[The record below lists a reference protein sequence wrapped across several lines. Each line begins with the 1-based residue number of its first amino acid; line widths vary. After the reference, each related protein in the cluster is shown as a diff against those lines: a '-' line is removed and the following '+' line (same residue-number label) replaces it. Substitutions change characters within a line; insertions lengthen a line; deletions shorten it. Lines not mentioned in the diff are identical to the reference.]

1 MRARL
6 LLVLLICLAAVAPA
20 VAPAAAGSQTDQT
33 LDRRLVLSL
42 TPQDPGAIRVRA
54 TFDVPD
60 RLTSLTT
67 VIPEDATVLA
77 KAGFRQESET
87 RYQWDGTTNH
97 PSVTYRFPV
106 NRSTAERQAV
116 AEADT
121 AYTFVDVGTWALV
134 RTPQVPVRY
143 SGFGTPPEV
152 TREVVVEGAGVAGT
166 AMSYLGPYS
175 ERTREVDGQ
184 IIRLVVPDAAD
195 VTAGEETVL
204 DALAATAR
212 SFTLGTPDDE
222 VIAFAAP
229 TTVRWSSPGL
239 QRGPDEFWVRDTQP
253 VDSAG
258 NIWAHE
264 YVHTRQGTSARTT
277 AQWLVEGGAEYYAS
291 LLTLEQ
297 GRTDY
302 EAFRRHLAFG
312 TRPAYADAVLTNRS
326 TWADTG
332 ANYWKG
338 ALVAAAIDRNI
349 RLATDREYTLLD
361 VYDRVD
367 DGEFTNRELLDEIG
381 EVAGPDARAYARTY
395 TTTEAAPE
403 LWNKSQHA
411 VAFGDAAATTTEI
424 QTVEVHG
431 PYRNE
436 TVDSPVTVVPGEDL
450 HLAVRVTNTGPVPG
464 EFSVS
469 LVADGEVVSRRTGHL
484 GEGASTTATFERT
497 YRRTGEHTLVVAGRP
512 VAVNVREPA
521 SPTVADVDAPATVAA
536 GRPVTLRVRIRNDA
550 DRPADG
556 SVPVTVDGE
565 RVAAPRV
572 RLAPGASTTVQVP
585 VNIGP
590 GEHSIVVG
598 NMTVTVTGSPSQ
610 TGGGR
615 QGAASPDATARPTT
629 DATGDGIGVAVALV
643 GFGILL
649 LLQRR

>member
-1 MRARL
+1 MQARL
-6 LLVLLICLAAVAPA
+6 LLVLVICLSAVIPA
-20 VAPAAAGSQTDQT
+20 VAPAAAGNQTDQT

-67 VIPEDATVLA
+67 VIPEDATVLS

-87 RYQWDGTTNH
+87 RYVWDSTTDN

-106 NRSTAERQAV
+106 NRSTAEQGAV
-116 AEADT
+116 VKGDT
-121 AYTFVDVGTWALV
+121 AYTFVDVGAWALV

-152 TREVVVEGAGVAGT
+152 TRDVVIEGSGVAGT
-166 AMSYLGPYS
+166 AMSYLGQYS
-175 ERTREVDGQ
+175 ERIQQVDGQ
-184 IIRLVVPDAAD
+184 TIRLVVPDTAD
-195 VTAGEETVL
+195 ITAGEETVL
-204 DALAATAR
+204 TTLAASAR
-212 SFTLGTPDDE
+212 AFTLGTPDEE

-239 QRGPDEFWVRDTQP
+239 QRGSDEFWVRDTQP

-302 EAFRRHLAFG
+302 EAFHRHLAFG
-312 TRPAYADAVLTNRS
+312 TRRAYADSILTNRS
-326 TWADTG
+326 TWTDTG

-338 ALVAAAIDRNI
+338 ALVAAAIDRKI

-367 DGEFTNRELLDEIG
+367 DGEFTNRELLAEIG
-381 EVAGPDARAYARTY
+381 EVAGSDTRTYARTY
-395 TTTEAAPE
+395 TTTEAAPK
-403 LWNKSQHA
+403 LWNESQHD
-411 VAFGDAAATTTEI
+411 VAFGDAAATTSEI
-424 QTVEVHG
+424 EGVEVNG

-436 TVDSPVTVVPGEDL
+436 TVDSPVTVVPGEHL
-450 HLAVRVTNTGPVPG
+450 HLAVRMTNTGPVPG

-469 LVADGEVVSRRTGHL
+469 LVADGDVVARRTDHL
-484 GEGASTTATFERT
+484 DEGTSTTVTFERS
-497 YRRTGEHTLVVAGRP
+497 YRRRGDHTLAVGGRTI
-512 VAVNVREPA
+512 AVRVREPA
-521 SPTVADVDAPATVAA
+521 SPTVTDVDAPATVAA
-536 GRPVTLRVRIRNDA
+536 RRPVTLRARVHNDA
-550 DRPADG
+550 DRPAHG

-565 RVAAPRV
+565 QVAAPEI
-572 RLAPGASTTVQVP
+572 RLAPGASTTIEVP
-585 VNIGP
+585 VDIEA
-590 GEHSIVVG
+590 GEHSVAVG
-598 NMTVTVTGSPSQ
+598 DVTVTVTGDPSR
-610 TGGGR
+610 TGSGR
-615 QGAASPDATARPTT
+615 HGASSPDTTARATT
-629 DATGDGIGVAVALV
+629 DSTGDGFGVAGALVALV
-643 GFGILL
+643 VLL